1 MAKLS
6 IDQKRVYVMNAYPGL
21 SWHRKVSMMPS
32 EQICAIYTSIK
43 NREAIKAKWR
53 EQHPRLEPKK
63 ESDDYHQIDIWE
75 YMCIKKGGM
84 RNDN

>member
-32 EQICAIYTSIK
+32 EQVCAVYTSIK
-43 NREAIKAKWR
+43 NREKLNKMERTPPFRAK
-53 EQHPRLEPKK
+53 EEP
-63 ESDDYHQIDIWE
+63 DNYHQIDIWE

-84 RNDN
+84 QK

>member
-43 NREAIKAKWR
+43 NREALNKISSGILTQPIANTLKIYFDVD
-53 EQHPRLEPKK
+53 P
-63 ESDDYHQIDIWE
+63 Y
-75 YMCIKKGGM
+75 
-84 RNDN
+84 

>member
-43 NREAIKAKWR
+43 NREALNEIKER
-53 EQHPRLEPKK
+53 HSSEPRKK
-63 ESDDYHQIDIWE
+63 SEEYHQIDIWE

-84 RNDN
+84 KNDN

>member
-21 SWHRKVSMMPS
+21 SWHRKVSMMPPG
-32 EQICAIYTSIK
+32 QICAVYTSIK
-43 NREAIKAKWR
+43 NREALNKITR
-53 EQHPRLEPKK
+53 TQPLRDKK
-63 ESDDYHQIDIWE
+63 ESDNYHQIDIWE

-84 RNDN
+84 QK

>member
-6 IDQKRVYVMNAYPGL
+6 IDQKRLYVMNAYPGL
-21 SWHRKVSMMPS
+21 SWHRKVSMMPP

-43 NREAIKAKWR
+43 NREALNKIERTPPFKT
-53 EQHPRLEPKK
+53 KK